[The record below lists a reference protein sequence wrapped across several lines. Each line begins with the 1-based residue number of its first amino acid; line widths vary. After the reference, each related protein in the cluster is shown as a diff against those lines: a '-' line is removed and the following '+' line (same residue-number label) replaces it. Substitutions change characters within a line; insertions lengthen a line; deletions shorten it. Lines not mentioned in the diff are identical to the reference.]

1 MCLEVVK
8 TDLGSEGGLNLNWV
22 ENSENGRKLRNGGVG
37 GWQASEERSRG
48 GGVTEEETG
57 GKLSGF

>member
-22 ENSENGRKLRNGGVG
+22 ENSENGRKLRNGGAG
-37 GWQASEERSRG
+37 GRQASEERNRG
-48 GGVTEEETG
+48 GGG
-57 GKLSGF
+57 D